1 MLIVKP
7 PVSIFCCRFQAFCAA
22 FLVGTAL
29 LFSTFDA
36 TAQNQS
42 GTRQDPPAERASGPV
57 PDIKTNTVQTAP
69 DVAGPAHLRC
79 PLMLLLMACRLCG
92 SRVTG

>member
-7 PVSIFCCRFQAFCAA
+7 PVSISYCRFQAFCAA

-29 LFSTFDA
+29 LFSTPNA

-69 DVAGPAHLRC
+69 DVAGPALS
-79 PLMLLLMACRLCG
+79 PLPVDADSYGLPALWQQG
-92 SRVTG
+92 Y